1 LFLVSI
7 LPTLFIKSI
16 KSETAGASGD
26 ILLPPNTATTNYL
39 LARHR
44 SHLWI
49 GSSAASSGAPMP
61 RALDQRTY
69 QCRSQPITASVNS
82 HGRGTPKDYQNL
94 PAQTPF
100 SKLRTNGYM
109 KGYRVEFG
117 NNKKQICPNKTRETA
132 FVRSLS
138 AETAEKEQKGKN
150 RVEDQ
155 RSRSGSGV
163 ISDPSSSDT
172 QPRSNN

>member
-1 LFLVSI
+1 
-7 LPTLFIKSI
+7 
-16 KSETAGASGD
+16 
-26 ILLPPNTATTNYL
+26 
-39 LARHR
+39 
-44 SHLWI
+44 
-49 GSSAASSGAPMP
+49 MP

-117 NNKKQICPNKTRETA
+117 ITKSKFARTKPEKQHSLDHYRQKSQKKSKKERTEWRTSDPVADRASLATLPALTLNQDQTTKTVGQPRKKQSES
-132 FVRSLS
+132 F
-138 AETAEKEQKGKN
+138 
-150 RVEDQ
+150 
-155 RSRSGSGV
+155 
-163 ISDPSSSDT
+163 
-172 QPRSNN
+172 